1 MKILIMRHG
10 EAESLSR
17 AGGIDAERNL
27 TDFGRRQAQ
36 QAGRCIEQSG
46 FVPDAVW
53 VSPYRRAQQTA
64 TGFLESF
71 AGIASETLTAL
82 VPDAAP
88 AQLLDSLA
96 QRSPVDSGID
106 NLMLVSHQPLVSFLV
121 AGLSGLQPYAVPG
134 MNPASM
140 VMLECD
146 QPLPGC
152 CNILWQRHSPEFTVS
167 H

>member
-10 EAESLSR
+10 EAESPSR

-27 TDFGRRQAQ
+27 TDFGRQQAQ
-36 QAGRCIEQSG
+36 LAGRCIAQSD

-64 TGFLESF
+64 AGFLESF
-71 AGIASETLTAL
+71 AGIHPETRSELT
-82 VPDAAP
+82 PDASAT
-88 AQLLDSLA
+88 AFIDSLSSSSIA
-96 QRSPVDSGID
+96 
-106 NLMLVSHQPLVSFLV
+106 NLMLVSHQPLVSYLV

-140 VMLECD
+140 VMLECE
-146 QPLPGC
+146 QPLAGC
-152 CNILWQRHSPEFTVS
+152 CHILWQRHSPEFSIS